1 LIGTVHFGGEKIFK
15 KTIIVLA
22 ILFVFVNDGEA
33 QRRRG
38 KDPFQKFQ
46 TGFWFGPITPV
57 HTTADDVDTSLGGG
71 AFIRSNSFFD
81 SFKIGVESSYHFFES
96 RGVNT
101 LTLWPV
107 YGNLLYRIPVK
118 FPIIFQL
125 KAGAGGS
132 WVKIRP
138 DREDQWDPLF
148 TIGFE
153 GSFPAG
159 KVINIGLRIDYLLIY
174 EKHIEGARRNG
185 HIIDTGITLFFNLF

>member
-1 LIGTVHFGGEKIFK
+1 MHFRGEAIFRKI
-15 KTIIVLA
+15 IIILA
-22 ILFVFVNDGEA
+22 VVCIFVGESEA

-38 KDPFQKFQ
+38 RDPFQKFQ
-46 TGFWFGPITPV
+46 TGFWFGPITPL
-57 HTTADDVDTSLGGG
+57 HTTAEDVDTSLGGG

-81 SFKIGVESSYHFFES
+81 SFKIGVESSYHYFES

-101 LTLWPV
+101 LSLWPV

-138 DREDQWDPLF
+138 DREEQWDPLF
-148 TIGFE
+148 VIGFE

-159 KVINIGLRIDYLLIY
+159 KVVNIGLRIDYLLIY

-185 HIIDTGITLFFNLF
+185 HILDTGITLYFNLF